1 MSTNNPSSLPS
12 YLPQENPGPWAT
24 FLEQIER
31 VKPHLGEFADWVD
44 TLKHPERSLIVNIP
58 VKMDDGRIQH
68 FEGYR
73 VQHNLSCGPGK
84 GGVRFHQDVS
94 LSETMALSAWMSIKT
109 AVVGIPYGGAKGGV
123 RVDPRNYSAA
133 EMERITRRYTEEI
146 SAIIGVRQDIPGP
159 DINAS
164 AQTMAWMMDSYSK
177 KVGTPSPAIAT
188 GKPIELG
195 GSLGRTEA
203 TGRGLY
209 TIAREAARDAD
220 ISLQGAKVCIQG
232 FGNVGGT
239 AGLLLHQD
247 GAAIIA
253 VQDHTGTIYNPDGL
267 DAEAVLE
274 HVKTTGGVA
283 GSKNCQTIENDQFW
297 SLECDILIPAA
308 LAAQIHQDNANSIN
322 AKLIVEGANGPTTP
336 AADDILSARGVRIVP
351 DVLANAGG
359 VTVSYFEWV
368 QNLSSY
374 YWSVEEINQRLED
387 IMRSAY
393 QTLSATAEQHQVSL
407 RSAAFIAAC
416 QRILKA
422 QQLRGV

>member
-1 MSTNNPSSLPS
+1 MTTTHSLSLPS
-12 YLPQENPGPWAT
+12 YLPEDNPGPWAV

-31 VKPHLGEFADWVD
+31 VKPHLGEYADWIES
-44 TLKHPERSLIVNIP
+44 LKHPERSLIVNIP
-58 VKMDDGRIQH
+58 VTMDDGRIEH

-94 LSETMALSAWMSIKT
+94 LSETMALAAWMSIKT

-123 RVDPRNYSAA
+123 RVNPRNYSTT

-146 SAIIGVRQDIPGP
+146 APIIGEKKDIPGP

-177 KVGTPSPAIAT
+177 KVGEPTPSIVT

-209 TIAREAARDAD
+209 TIACEAARDAG
-220 ISLQGAKVCIQG
+220 IGIKGARVCVQG

-239 AGLLLHQD
+239 AGALLHEA
-247 GAAIIA
+247 GANIIA
-253 VQDHTGTIYNPDGL
+253 VQDHTGTIYHADGL
-267 DAEAVLE
+267 DVQAVLAQ
-274 HVKTTGGVA
+274 VKATGGVA
-283 GSKNCQTIENDQFW
+283 GTVNCETLDNDQFW
-297 SLECDILIPAA
+297 GVDCDILIPAA
-308 LAAQIHQDNANSIN
+308 LAGQIHQGNAESIH

-336 AADDILSARGVRIVP
+336 AADDILAARGVRIVP

-368 QNLSSY
+368 QNLSRF

-387 IMRSAY
+387 MMRSAY
-393 QTLSATAEQHQVSL
+393 ATLSKTAEQHQVSL
-407 RSAAFIAAC
+407 RTAAFIAAC